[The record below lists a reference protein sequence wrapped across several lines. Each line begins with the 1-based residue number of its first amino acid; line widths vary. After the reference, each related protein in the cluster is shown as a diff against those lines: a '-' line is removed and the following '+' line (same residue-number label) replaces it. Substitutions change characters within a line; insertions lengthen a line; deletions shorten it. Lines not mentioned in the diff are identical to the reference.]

1 MGIALSSLWQRWFGA
16 DREYKLTMVGLDN
29 AGKTTLLYRLA
40 LGEAVV
46 ATPTVGS
53 NVERLVHG
61 GVTLEVWDL
70 GGQQS
75 LRAAWA
81 TYYRGSDAVVLVV
94 DSADRARVASVK
106 GELASL
112 LSSADLAGAP
122 LLVFA
127 NKQDARG
134 ACPAAELSE
143 LLGLHAIRGRDW
155 HIQGCVALTG
165 SGLAGGMDWLSQRLR
180 QGKGA
185 AAGAAGAAGAG
196 VGGQGAGAAAAAAAA
211 AVGAAGGGAGGGAV
225 GGAS

>member
-1 MGIALSSLWQRWFGA
+1 MGIFLSTLWDRWFGGA
-16 DREYKLTMVGLDN
+16 GREFKLVMVGLDN

-53 NVERLVHG
+53 NVERLQHG

-70 GGQQS
+70 GGQQG

-81 TYYRGSDAVVLVV
+81 TYYRGADAVVLVV
-94 DSADRARVASVK
+94 DSADRARVSSVK
-106 GELASL
+106 QELATL
-112 LSSADLAGAP
+112 LANADLSGAP

-134 ACPAAELSE
+134 ACSAAELTE

-165 SGLAGGMDWLSQRLR
+165 GGLIDGMDWISRRVR
-180 QGKGA
+180 QGKGETGA
-185 AAGAAGAAGAG
+185 AAGAAAAGG
-196 VGGQGAGAAAAAAAA
+196 VAGAAAATGATAATGAATGAAA
-211 AVGAAGGGAGGGAV
+211 GAA
-225 GGAS
+225 S

>member
-1 MGIALSSLWQRWFGA
+1 MWERWFGSSG
-16 DREYKLTMVGLDN
+16 REYKLTMVGLDN

-70 GGQQS
+70 GGQQG

-81 TYYRGSDAVVLVV
+81 TYYKGSDAVVLVV
-94 DSADRARVASVK
+94 DSADRQRVGSVK
-106 GELASL
+106 SELATL
-112 LSSADLAGAP
+112 LSNADLAGVP

-134 ACPAAELSE
+134 ACSAAELTD

-165 SGLAGGMDWLSQRLR
+165 GGLVDGMDWISRR
-180 QGKGA
+180 VKQGKGEVEGR
-185 AAGAAGAAGAG
+185 AAG
-196 VGGQGAGAAAAAAAA
+196 GGGAGAAA
-211 AVGAAGGGAGGGAV
+211 
-225 GGAS
+225 S

>member
-1 MGIALSSLWQRWFGA
+1 MGILLSTMWERWFGGA
-16 DREYKLTMVGLDN
+16 AGREYKLTMVGLDN

-70 GGQQS
+70 GGQQG

-81 TYYRGSDAVVLVV
+81 TYYKGTDAVVLVV
-94 DSADRARVASVK
+94 DSADRQRVGSVK
-106 GELASL
+106 SELATL
-112 LSSADLAGAP
+112 LSNADLAGVP

-134 ACPAAELSE
+134 ACSAAELTD

-165 SGLAGGMDWLSQRLR
+165 GGLVDGMDWVSRRVR
-180 QGKGA
+180 QGKGEVEGRT
-185 AAGAAGAAGAG
+185 GAAGAA
-196 VGGQGAGAAAAAAAA
+196 
-211 AVGAAGGGAGGGAV
+211 
-225 GGAS
+225 AS